1 MDYKIREMKKEKYF
15 LLKDFLYEAI
25 YIPEGEKIPDKS
37 IVNLSEL
44 QIYYKNFGSFKDD
57 IAFVAD
63 VKDKVV
69 GAAWVRIIDDYGH
82 IDNETPSLAMSL
94 FKEYRNFG
102 IGTVLLNELLSELK
116 KRGYSK
122 VSLSVQKANYAQK
135 MYKKSGF
142 TVIKENEE
150 EYIMLTKL

>member
-1 MDYKIREMKKEKYF
+1 MDYKIREMKKEEYF
-15 LLKDFLYEAI
+15 LLKDFLYEVI

-94 FKEYRNFG
+94 FKEYRNLG

>member
-1 MDYKIREMKKEKYF
+1 MDYRIREMKKEEYP

-37 IVNLSEL
+37 IVNLPEL
-44 QIYYKNFGSFKDD
+44 QIYYENFGNFKDD

-69 GAAWVRIIDDYGH
+69 GAAWVRIMDDYGH

-94 FKEYRNFG
+94 FKEYRNLG

-116 KRGYSK
+116 IRGYLK
-122 VSLSVQKANYAQK
+122 VSLSVQKDNYAQK
-135 MYKKSGF
+135 MYKKAGF
-142 TVIKENEE
+142 KVIKENEE
-150 EYIMLTKL
+150 EYIMLAEL

>member
-1 MDYKIREMKKEKYF
+1 MDYKIREMKKEEYS

-25 YIPEGEKIPDKS
+25 YIPEGEEIPDKL
-37 IVNLSEL
+37 IVNLPEL
-44 QIYYKNFGSFKDD
+44 QMYYKDFGSFKDD
-57 IAFVAD
+57 IAFVID
-63 VKDKVV
+63 KKDKII

-82 IDNETPSLAMSL
+82 IDNEIPSLAMSL
-94 FKEYRNFG
+94 FKEYRNLG

-150 EYIMLTKL
+150 EYIMLAEL

>member
-1 MDYKIREMKKEKYF
+1 MDYKIREMKKEEYF

-69 GAAWVRIIDDYGH
+69 GVAWVRIIDDYGH

-94 FKEYRNFG
+94 FKEYRNLG

-135 MYKKSGF
+135 NVQKIRFYSYKGK
-142 TVIKENEE
+142 
-150 EYIMLTKL
+150 

>member
-1 MDYKIREMKKEKYF
+1 MDYKIREMKKEEYF

-94 FKEYRNFG
+94 FKEYRNLG